1 MKRIQEYIKDVV
13 LILTNKHRSVG
24 EKARLFYYYTKISV
38 LNFLNNKI
46 INPKEV
52 TFLSFKVRFVSFS
65 EFFMLVRE
73 IFVYEPYYFN
83 SEKENPLVFDCGG
96 NIGLATLYFKFLYPK
111 ARIVVFEPV
120 PDIYKILKKNIEI
133 NNLSSVEVHN
143 LALSD
148 KESEDYIYV
157 RDSMTLAS
165 TMSKEEAH
173 GGKKIKINTSTLS
186 KFINTEVDFLKMDIQ
201 LSEYRSI
208 SDLAKN
214 GVLRNIKEA
223 IIEFHYL
230 FGYKENLF
238 SKVLEIFEE
247 NSMHYKVSFNGEK
260 PGMFITYL
268 VRFFRQPK

>member
-1 MKRIQEYIKDVV
+1 MKRIQEYIKDVTV
-13 LILTNKHRSVG
+13 IFTNKHRSG
-24 EKARLFYYYTKISV
+24 SEKLCLFYYYTKVSI

-52 TFLSFKVRFVSFS
+52 TFLSFRVQFVSFS

-73 IFVYEPYYFN
+73 VFIYEPYYFH
-83 SEKENPLVFDCGG
+83 SDKEDPLIFDCGG

-111 ARIVVFEPV
+111 AKIVAFEPV
-120 PDIYKILKKNIEI
+120 PDIYQILKRNVEI
-133 NNLSSVEVHN
+133 NNLSNVEVHN

-157 RDSMTLAS
+157 RSNMTLAS
-165 TMSKEEAH
+165 TMSEEEAH
-173 GGKKIKINTSTLS
+173 GGKKTIINTGILS
-186 KFINTEVDFLKMDIQ
+186 KFIDTEIDFLKMDIQ

-208 SDLAKN
+208 SDLAN
-214 GVLRNIKEA
+214 AGVLRNIKEA
-223 IIEFHYL
+223 VIEFHYL

-247 NSMHYKVSFNGEK
+247 NSIHYRVSFNGEK
-260 PGMFITYL
+260 PGMFIRL
-268 VRFFRQPK
+268 KCFA